1 MGICASTYEQTSQ
14 YTQNMYAYVYIY
26 TYAYR
31 CHVHVHMYLV
41 SADKDTHVAGR
52 TILGFPSQHEANF
65 SIHGGRSSRLV
76 LEATLPGSGA
86 SSS

>member
-14 YTQNMYAYVYIY
+14 YTQNMYA
-26 TYAYR
+26 YAYR